1 MVISFLHLV
10 DIIAQLV
17 VVKRGFTCFPFHFSL
32 IDIHRNSRILALL
45 LPLEGRKTMQH
56 SKLPNP
62 DQIPQPIGLP
72 NAPRRFLEIKGFGG
86 MRFWFEIRLGATNQ
100 IFGRLRAL
108 WRTSKG

>member
-17 VVKRGFTCFPFHFSL
+17 VVKRGFTCFPFHFSP
-32 IDIHRNSRILALL
+32 IDIHRNSRIVALM

-56 SKLPNP
+56 SKLTH
-62 DQIPQPIGLP
+62 PIGLP

-86 MRFWFEIRLGATNQ
+86 MRFWFEMYLSRSYQ
-100 IFGRLRAL
+100 PYLRSIEVIMANIK
-108 WRTSKG
+108 RVSD